1 MSADDSLEVARREVT
16 ASAGEDRRRGD
27 QEEENSAVQGRC
39 LVSPGDTLITPVS
52 VWWLVTPRPAPE
64 QS

>member
-16 ASAGEDRRRGD
+16 ASADEDRRRGD

-52 VWWLVTPRPAPE
+52 VWCW
-64 QS
+64 